1 MLKVLIVDDEPLAR
15 QQLEA
20 YVSRLPFLQLAGL
33 ARNVVAANGILH
45 STLVDLIFLDIQM
58 PQMSG
63 IEFLKCQEVIQQVI
77 LVTAFPE
84 YAIEG
89 FELAVTDYLLKPVT
103 FERFTKACERALANV
118 DGQAAVS
125 LLKQQPGYLYVKYD
139 QRLQKIRIADILFI
153 EAMANYVH
161 IVLGDHK
168 YTVYSSLKGLE
179 AQLPTDAFVLT
190 HRSYLAAVSHIE
202 SIGQAEV
209 LIGEH
214 RLPLSR
220 SKRKI
225 VQSLVLLK
233 SSSGQSQDEI

>member
-20 YVSRLPFLQLAGL
+20 YASRLTYLQLAGV
-33 ARNVVAANGILH
+33 ARNVDAANDILS
-45 STLVDLIFLDIQM
+45 STAVDLILLDIQM
-58 PQMSG
+58 PKTTG
-63 IEFLKCQEVIQQVI
+63 IEFLKSQDIAQQVI

-118 DGQAAVS
+118 SGHAAVS
-125 LLKQQPGYLYVKYD
+125 LIKQQPGYLYVRCD
-139 QRLQKIRIADILFI
+139 QRLQKIRIADVLFI

-161 IVLGDHK
+161 IILANKK

-179 AQLPTDAFVLT
+179 AQLPADAFVLT
-190 HRSYLAAVSHIE
+190 HRSYLVAVRHID
-202 SIGQAEV
+202 SIGKAEV
-209 LIGEH
+209 LIGEN
-214 RLPLSR
+214 RVPLSR
-220 SKRKI
+220 SQRKL
-225 VQSLVLLK
+225 VQSL
-233 SSSGQSQDEI
+233 II

>member
-1 MLKVLIVDDEPLAR
+1 MLKILIVDDEPLAR

-20 YVSRLPFLQLAGL
+20 YASRLPFLQLAGV
-33 ARNVVAANGILH
+33 ARNAMVANGILH
-45 STLVDLIFLDIQM
+45 STPVDLIFLDIQM
-58 PQMSG
+58 PQTSG
-63 IEFLKCQEVIQQVI
+63 IEFLKSQEIVQQVI

-118 DGQAAVS
+118 SGQGSVN
-125 LLKQQPGYLYVKYD
+125 LLKQQPGYLYVRCD

-161 IVLGDHK
+161 IVLGHQK
-168 YTVYSSLKGLE
+168 YTVYSSLKGLV
-179 AQLPTDAFVLT
+179 AQLPAEAFVLT
-190 HRSYLAAVSHIE
+190 HRSYLAAVSHID

-220 SKRKI
+220 SQRKL
-225 VQSLVLLK
+225 VQALIL
-233 SSSGQSQDEI
+233 

>member
-20 YVSRLPFLQLAGL
+20 YVSRLPFLQLAGA
-33 ARNVVAANGILH
+33 ARNTVVANSILQ
-45 STLVDLIFLDIQM
+45 STPVDLIFLDIQM
-58 PQMSG
+58 PQTSG
-63 IEFLKCQEVIQQVI
+63 IEFLKSQEVIQQVI

-103 FERFTKACERALANV
+103 FERFAKACERALANV
-118 DGQAAVS
+118 SGHAAVS
-125 LLKQQPGYLYVKYD
+125 LLKQQPGYLYVRHD

-161 IVLGDHK
+161 IILEDQK

-179 AQLPTDAFVLT
+179 AQLPADAFVLT
-190 HRSYLAAVSHIE
+190 HRSYLAAVAHIDR
-202 SIGQAEV
+202 IGQAEV
-209 LIGEH
+209 LIREH

-220 SKRKI
+220 SQRKL
-225 VQSLVLLK
+225 VQSLIL
-233 SSSGQSQDEI
+233 

>member
-20 YVSRLPFLQLAGL
+20 YVSRLPFLQLAGV
-33 ARNVVAANGILH
+33 ARNTVMANGVLLG
-45 STLVDLIFLDIQM
+45 TPVDLIFLDIHM

-63 IEFLKCQEVIQQVI
+63 IEFLKSQEIVQQVI

-103 FERFTKACERALANV
+103 FERFTKACERALANFS
-118 DGQAAVS
+118 GQGSVN
-125 LLKQQPGYLYVKYD
+125 LLQQQPGFLYVRCN
-139 QRLQKIRIADILFI
+139 QHLQKIRIDDVLFI

-161 IVLGDHK
+161 IVLANQK
-168 YTVYSSLKGLE
+168 FTVYSSLKGLE
-179 AQLPTDAFVLT
+179 GQLPANAFVLT
-190 HRSYLAAVSHIE
+190 HRSYLAAVSHID
-202 SIGQAEV
+202 SIGQSEV

-220 SKRKI
+220 SQRNVVRALI
-225 VQSLVLLK
+225 LEK
-233 SSSGQSQDEI
+233 SSPGRSPG